1 MMTGWSREHSTIS
14 NSHLRAGS
22 EETEKQLIND
32 LNFNINKMLKCSKLE
47 ITRREGSDI
56 LK

>member
-32 LNFNINKMLKCSKLE
+32 LNFNINKMLKCIKLE